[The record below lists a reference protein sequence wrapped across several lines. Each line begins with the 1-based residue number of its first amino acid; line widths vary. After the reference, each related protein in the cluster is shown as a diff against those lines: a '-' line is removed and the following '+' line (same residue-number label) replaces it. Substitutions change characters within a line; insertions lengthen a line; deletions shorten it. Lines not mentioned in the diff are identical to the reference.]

1 MVGSEEASRGR
12 TGGGLGGGF
21 PGGEPFCSIWSLG
34 LPHYLPRNGNIQ
46 TNKSL
51 DQNTNKT
58 SCTESHHS
66 GILIPPLEEE
76 DSRDGGGGTDGR
88 QFNLKA
94 LPMTICVRM
103 CVASCKMMCVCVCVE
118 IIPRS

>member
-1 MVGSEEASRGR
+1 MVGSEEASRER

-21 PGGEPFCSIWSLG
+21 PGGETFCSIWSLG
-34 LPHYLPRNGNIQ
+34 LPHHLPRNGNIQ

-66 GILIPPLEEE
+66 GTLIPPLEEEE
-76 DSRDGGGGTDGR
+76 DSRDGGGGWG

-94 LPMTICVRM
+94 LPMTICMRM
-103 CVASCKMMCVCVCVE
+103 CVASCKMCVCV
-118 IIPRS
+118 